1 LFTCLNRTVI
11 RGLRKLETHF
21 GGQESG
27 ISAGSQ
33 QSIVAVNIR
42 KTLKWYIPDPDT
54 SEVGCQVD
62 EAGNEG

>member
-1 LFTCLNRTVI
+1 MV
-11 RGLRKLETHF
+11 